1 MCCVL
6 QSKREAVEKHEKEAL
21 SEHLELIT
29 KHVAELQ
36 LKSLDA
42 QTQLRVS
49 SNPRA
54 HGIGF
59 NVVYHKSLDFHEK
72 VRLCCCNGP
81 C

>member
-1 MCCVL
+1 M
-6 QSKREAVEKHEKEAL
+6 EKHEKEDL

-42 QTQLRVS
+42 QAQLRVS

-54 HGIGF
+54 PEIGF
-59 NVVYHKSLDFHEK
+59 NMVYRKSLDFHEK
-72 VRLCCCNGP
+72 A
-81 C
+81 